1 MTIEVAYGPFE
12 PDRRR
17 MEPANRR
24 KAPVPDGDRNDTRIG
39 RRRAQR
45 HMDGADITPK
55 SEQVRRA
62 VAKGFGYGGPCL
74 GIDIE
79 ALPRRVKSDGREARK
94 DRGDS
99 IRSHRRHPSSAATPR
114 NHCTTGPG
122 NHSPAIRTSVRC
134 T

>member
-1 MTIEVAYGPFE
+1 MTVKVAYGPFE

-17 MEPANRR
+17 MESTNRR
-24 KAPVPDGDRNDTRIG
+24 KAPVADVDRNHARIG
-39 RRRAQR
+39 RWRAER
-45 HMDGADITPK
+45 HVDGADITPE

-62 VAKGFGYGGPCL
+62 VAKGFGDGGPCL
-74 GIDIE
+74 AIDIE
-79 ALPRRVKSDGREARK
+79 ALPRRVKFDRREARK

-99 IRSHRRHPSSAATPR
+99 ARVHRPHPSSAATPR